1 MLYILPTL
9 VAVVDTIYW
18 RIFGPRD
25 MRMPPKPWWNIVLA
39 AIGGLGGAYLVGRL
53 GIPDD
58 MVNNTIGAFVGG
70 RLLNIGYSMVNP
82 QPFPPIERP

>member
-39 AIGGLGGAYLVGRL
+39 ALAAWAVRTLSGAWAFL
-53 GIPDD
+53 
-58 MVNNTIGAFVGG
+58 TIW
-70 RLLNIGYSMVNP
+70 
-82 QPFPPIERP
+82 